1 VPVAGLAVTYALAML
16 TPAGRSLD
24 RLSSIGR
31 VGTGWSVQAADLAVL
46 EIISVATLGLAL
58 AALVSVS
65 VGRGRGRDG
74 LRACA
79 AVLGAIVTAEVLKH
93 VLPGPNPWTGEW
105 SGFDG
110 GSFPSGHAV
119 VVTSISLAVLSIS
132 SDRWRRLLVGPLVA
146 GTAIAT
152 TATVTVGWHRPSDVL
167 GSLFLA
173 TAWHRATAVSR
184 PADRR
189 LRGMLPRATFTAVW
203 WAGAS
208 ALVLGAAVE
217 GALSGAQFGRQASL
231 AYVGS
236 LTVLLAAVLVTIAL
250 GYFNV
255 SSPRTLQIIAPMK
268 PTSNP
273 VRVSSV

>member
-1 VPVAGLAVTYALAML
+1 VSDSLKAGARAAAVPIGGLAVTYVLAML
-16 TPAGRSLD
+16 TPLGRSLD
-24 RLSSIGR
+24 TLSSIGR
-31 VGTGWSVQAADLAVL
+31 FGTGWPVQAADLALL

-58 AALVSVS
+58 AALLLVSVLQ
-65 VGRGRGRDG
+65 GRRQDG
-74 LRACA
+74 LRAAA
-79 AVLGAIVTAEVLKH
+79 AVLGAILTAEVLKH
-93 VLPGPNPWTGEW
+93 ILPSQNPWTGEW
-105 SGFDG
+105 SGLDG

-132 SDRWRRLLVGPLVA
+132 SDIWRRRLVGPLVA

-173 TAWHRATAVSR
+173 TAWHRAMAASG

-189 LRGMLPRATFTAVW
+189 LRAMLPRSAFPAAW

-217 GALSGAQFGRQASL
+217 GALTGARYGRLASL

-250 GYFNV
+250 AV
-255 SSPRTLQIIAPMK
+255 
-268 PTSNP
+268 P
-273 VRVSSV
+273 VRRGPGLAISG

>member
-1 VPVAGLAVTYALAML
+1 VRAGARAAAVPLAGLAVTYVLAML
-16 TPAGRSLD
+16 TPVGRSLD

-31 VGTGWSVQAADLAVL
+31 FGTGWTVQAADLVVL

-58 AALVSVS
+58 AALVTVS
-65 VGRGRGRDG
+65 VLRGRRQDG
-74 LRACA
+74 LRACV
-79 AVLGAIVTAEVLKH
+79 AVLGAIVTAEGLKH
-93 VLPGPNPWTGEW
+93 VLPSQNPWTGEW
-105 SGFDG
+105 SGFNG

-132 SDRWRRLLVGPLVA
+132 SARWRRLLVGPLVA
-146 GTAIAT
+146 GTAIAA

-173 TAWHRATAVSR
+173 TAWHRATVAWG

-189 LRGMLPRATFTAVW
+189 LRTMLPEPAFAAVW

-208 ALVLGAAVE
+208 ALILGAAVE
-217 GALSGAQFGRQASL
+217 GALSGARFGRLASL

-236 LTVLLAAVLVTIAL
+236 LTVLLTGVMVTIAL
-250 GYFNV
+250 GAP
-255 SSPRTLQIIAPMK
+255 PRQESK
-268 PTSNP
+268 PAVP
-273 VRVSSV
+273 L